1 MEYINNSLGI
11 PVKGHFHDHISSR
24 FTNFSGYQRKK
35 AVTIAALTYIFPP
48 AGLAYAALAPSE
60 KKRYQEAMGYKSNPP
75 TNLIKQYYSAIKN
88 EFPSSS
94 DMTSEQLLSIV
105 EKLTS
110 RYGNWDKDRDKK
122 ASTIAKSGKRLDNK
136 DNKQMIAELAAV
148 RAWMQAINDYRAEV
162 VKSYEKAFAREEKVA
177 STPPPS
183 NQPPPAGNA
192 PVFGSTDRL
201 GTGESVG
208 IGTGVSETAEKL
220 KNVASAE
227 VNVAGKKFPV
237 KTIAMVAVG
246 AGLVY
251 YFFIRK

>member
-1 MEYINNSLGI
+1 MEYINSTLGI

-75 TNLIKQYYSAIKN
+75 TNLIKQYYNATKA
-88 EFPSSS
+88 EFPSNS

-183 NQPPPAGNA
+183 NQTPPVGAALP
-192 PVFGSTDRL
+192 PM
-201 GTGESVG
+201 GESVG
-208 IGTGVSETAEKL
+208 IGTGVSEAAEKL